1 MLIRKSL
8 RRNSAL
14 QTTLYLAVA
23 TLLGGLAVWSAASL
37 GERNARA
44 QLALHANETLEL
56 QSDTIVGQLE
66 KYRLI
71 PGLMA
76 RRADIDALF
85 LAADPDQADAVARR
99 LVFDMTALSGA
110 VDAALFLPSGRL
122 IANATGYLQ
131 STMITQNSLLVS
143 ALQGS
148 LGRASISGENGRRS
162 YAFSS
167 PVRHKGEIA
176 AILVVAAPLE
186 SIEQTWA
193 LSVNPIFALN
203 RSGQLV
209 AGNLI
214 ARMREPE
221 LRLALLKGADSDA
234 FLASS
239 TTSGAYMA
247 YSRSIP
253 AMDWQ
258 LFVLEPTDLIS
269 ASARDNTLIALLS
282 SLLAGL
288 AGFVLL
294 VRRQEADRQRR
305 AERLAAIR
313 LERQVRDRTR
323 ELRLANARLEIE
335 VDERRTAENALLK
348 AQGELVQSAKLA
360 AIGQMSAA
368 LAHEYNQ
375 PLAAIRSYAENAVQ
389 FLARGSKEPV
399 RDNLQRIGGLV
410 ERMATLSTTL
420 KSFARRPRS
429 GSSDV
434 LLETVMRDSLMLAGH
449 KAKEAGIVIK
459 TEPVPDALMV
469 RGGQVRL
476 SQVFVNLISNA
487 VDANIQAGGKNV
499 FVEVAADD
507 DTVRIDV
514 LDEGTGIDQEIN
526 SSIFDPFFTTKDV
539 GEGLGLG
546 LSIAYNIIHDFG
558 GTLTARNRNGGGA
571 VFSVTLPR
579 ALPMASKSRAAE

>member
-44 QLALHANETLEL
+44 QLALHADETLEL

-85 LAADPDQADAVARR
+85 LASDPDQADAVARR

-167 PVRHKGEIA
+167 PVRYKGEIA

-214 ARMREPE
+214 ARMREAE
-221 LRLALLKGADSDA
+221 IRLALLKGADTTA
-234 FLASS
+234 FLAPGA
-239 TTSGAYMA
+239 TGGAYMA
-247 YSRSIP
+247 YSRFIP
-253 AMDWQ
+253 SMDWQ
-258 LFVLEPTDLIS
+258 LFVLEPTELIS

-294 VRRQEADRQRR
+294 VRRQEANRQRR

-375 PLAAIRSYAENAVQ
+375 PLAAIRSYAENAMQ

-449 KAKEAGIVIK
+449 KAKEAGISIK
-459 TEPVPDALMV
+459 TDALPDGLMV
-469 RGGQVRL
+469 RAGQVRL
-476 SQVFVNLISNA
+476 SQVFVNLISN
-487 VDANIQAGGKNV
+487 
-499 FVEVAADD
+499 
-507 DTVRIDV
+507 
-514 LDEGTGIDQEIN
+514 
-526 SSIFDPFFTTKDV
+526 
-539 GEGLGLG
+539 
-546 LSIAYNIIHDFG
+546 
-558 GTLTARNRNGGGA
+558 
-571 VFSVTLPR
+571 
-579 ALPMASKSRAAE
+579 

>member
-1 MLIRKSL
+1 MLNRKSL
-8 RRNSAL
+8 QRNPAL
-14 QTTLYLAVA
+14 QTMLYLVIAA
-23 TLLGGLAVWSAASL
+23 LLSGLSVWFASSI

-44 QLALHANETLEL
+44 QLQRHAAETLEL

-76 RRADIDALF
+76 RRSDIEAMF
-85 LAADPDQADAVARR
+85 ATGNSGEAEAIASK

-110 VDAALFLPSGRL
+110 IDAAVFLPSGEL
-122 IANATGYLQ
+122 FASATGYLQ
-131 STMITQNSLLVS
+131 PEMIGKNSLLTA

-148 LGRASISGENGRRS
+148 LGRASISGANGRRS

-167 PVRHKGEIA
+167 PVRHGDGIA
-176 AILVVAAPLE
+176 AILVIAAPLE
-186 SIEQTWA
+186 FIEQTWA

-203 RSGQLV
+203 SSGQLV

-214 ARMREPE
+214 ARMREAE
-221 LRLALLKGADSDA
+221 IRLALLKGADSNS
-234 FLASS
+234 FLLP
-239 TTSGAYMA
+239 SGKGSGYMA
-247 YSRSIP
+247 FSRSIP

-258 LFVLEPTDLIS
+258 LYVLEPVDLIS
-269 ASARDNTLIALLS
+269 SSARDNTVIALLS
-282 SLLAGL
+282 SLLAGF

-294 VRRQEADRQRR
+294 IRRQETGRQRR
-305 AERLAAIR
+305 AERLAALR
-313 LERQVRDRTR
+313 LERQVRERTR
-323 ELRLANARLEIE
+323 DLRLANSRLEVE
-335 VDERRTAENALLK
+335 VEERRSAENALLK

-375 PLAAIRSYAENAVQ
+375 PLAAIRSYAENAMQ
-389 FLARGSKEPV
+389 FLARGSSEPV

-429 GSSDV
+429 GSSDI

-449 KAKEAGIVIK
+449 KAKEAGVIIN
-459 TEPVPDALMV
+459 TEPVPEGLMV
-469 RGGQVRL
+469 RAGQVRL

-487 VDANIQAGGKNV
+487 VDANVQAGGRNV
-499 FVEVAADD
+499 FISFNADNER
-507 DTVRIDV
+507 VRIDV
-514 LDEGTGIDQEIN
+514 TDEGTGIDGEN
-526 SSIFDPFFTTKDV
+526 NAAIFDPFFTTKEV

-558 GTLTARNRNGGGA
+558 GTLTARNRTGRGA
-571 VFSVTLPR
+571 VFSVTLHR
-579 ALPMASKSRAAE
+579 ASKIANTPRAAE